1 MLRFLLVSMYELKQF
16 LQIVLW
22 IAIPGTV
29 IAFLVTTLFHYKRK
43 KRNADGMEPEP
54 AYMEGGGF
62 HTVVATEP
70 NTNSNNQVPDWLASG
85 TNPDNQPLIKKY
97 EQEVRRYRE
106 NYATLEQDFRE
117 LEGKYSDLLNK
128 AYSTEKQNDDAASRL
143 QLEMNGYKLK
153 VTQLQQ
159 ALDTAY
165 ANAKLVQSDQI
176 PEALSQSQQQVQQ
189 LQDTI
194 QQLQEKLRTQQELKE
209 KNAAEV
215 TRLENLMKNM
225 EYSAKSAQ
233 SESEE
238 LQRYY
243 AKQVDELGV
252 QYKSEK
258 TDLSMQVQQLQKTVQ
273 QLKDENAV
281 LLQKVQSN
289 GEQRP
294 GGYEQQIKELQL
306 LLSKAEEEKATLKN
320 KITDQQYLQ
329 DVLQEK
335 KLQIEFLQNQLEQ
348 RIRTFREIEKEAADK
363 TQQVQ
368 QTQSQKDNFEREIH
382 AMREELKQ
390 QREEVTAWQLAVE
403 RSREEIRQYQD
414 SVRSKSGHIE
424 NLERNLHE
432 VQQQQAVL
440 QLVLDDK
447 QNMISSLQE
456 TLNREQQKT
465 KDLEGKLI
473 TNNQLLSK
481 IYGDLSKSLSN
492 PPGSPQTNGTKLNG
506 GGNNGSNGHTVNG
519 NGFNFHN
526 QNH

>member
-1 MLRFLLVSMYELKQF
+1 MLGYLLVSMYELKQF

-29 IAFLVTTLFHYKRK
+29 IAFLVTTFFHYKRK
-43 KRNADGMEPEP
+43 KRSAEGAEP

-62 HTVVATEP
+62 HTVVAADP
-70 NTNSNNQVPDWLASG
+70 NGGNSQMPDWLASG

-128 AYSTEKQNDDAASRL
+128 AYSTEKQNDDANARL
-143 QLEMNGYKLK
+143 LLEINGYKLK

-159 ALDTAY
+159 ALENAQT
-165 ANAKLVQSDQI
+165 NAKLIDGEQQI
-176 PEALSQSQQQVQQ
+176 PEALAQSQAQVQQ
-189 LQDTI
+189 LQESVR
-194 QQLQEKLRTQQELKE
+194 QLQDKLRAQQELKE
-209 KNAAEV
+209 KSAAEV

-225 EYSAKSAQ
+225 EYSSKSAQ
-233 SESEE
+233 SETAEM
-238 LQRYY
+238 QRYF

-258 TDLSMQVQQLQKTVQ
+258 ADLSMQLQQLQKTIQ
-273 QLKDENAV
+273 QLKDENV
-281 LLQKVQSN
+281 TLQQQVQTS
-289 GEQRP
+289 GEQKQ
-294 GGYEQQIKELQL
+294 GSYEQQIKELQGL
-306 LLSKAEEEKATLKN
+306 LTQAEEEKTTLKT
-320 KITDQQYLQ
+320 KITDQTYLQ

-348 RIRTFREIEKEAADK
+348 RIKTFREIEKEAADK
-363 TQQVQ
+363 TVQVQ
-368 QTQSQKDNFEREIH
+368 QTQTQKENYEREIH
-382 AMREELKQ
+382 AMKEELHQ
-390 QREEVTAWQLAVE
+390 QREEVAAWQQAVE
-403 RSREEIRQYQD
+403 RSRDENRQHQE
-414 SVRSKSGHIE
+414 SLRSKTGHIE

-447 QNMISSLQE
+447 QNMITSLQE
-456 TLNREQQKT
+456 SLNREQQKT

-492 PPGSPQTNGTKLNG
+492 PPAAQQNGIKVNG
-506 GGNNGSNGHTVNG
+506 GGNNGTNGHTING
-519 NGFNFHN
+519 NGFNLAGQH
-526 QNH
+526 